1 MKYKVSLVILPSWG
15 TTDIP
20 LSLSTLVSYIRE
32 KGVAVKPFDLNIE
45 LYNLLSQSRQWWD
58 AAEGLD
64 AWQRKPFVEQFFK
77 DHLPIVDVLI
87 DDVMAGDPEFV
98 GFTVLCS
105 NRLFTELFAERLHNS
120 HPKAKIL
127 FGGPELAHLP
137 DLPGYAEAHPYVS
150 HFVNGEGEEALL
162 KIVEGKEDPA
172 KRIIN
177 VWNRGASLD
186 YLPLQDFSD
195 FDFGLYKDPYAFPI
209 FSSRGCPNACIYC
222 TEVTFV
228 PFRFRTAKRLFD
240 DIKKQK
246 ERYPFLRMFRLHE
259 SISNGIVREL
269 EAFADLMIGSD
280 LGLKFAINGAVIRKE
295 MTPQVLQK
303 LAKAGCIQINFGL
316 ETPSHEVLK
325 NIGKKLAKG
334 TDIDKMVKDVDQAG
348 INASLN
354 IMFGL
359 PGETETDFAMQL
371 EFLERNREHISIIAP
386 SMWFTYFPESSNG
399 FKNSERHG
407 IDTSYGP
414 MYWKTVDG
422 SNDYLIR
429 MDRFIRYTD
438 FMAKLGV
445 PSAFGYPVLTNRD
458 QLADEYFDE
467 LVRQG
472 RMTRAE
478 ATDLAMRSRPRKSE
492 AKATQRSRLA
502 PLKDALRA
510 LLARLAPL
518 TVPNGVSE
526 AARSRELEGEMNALL
541 AKERSAMNRAVPA
554 RMPVEA

>member
-1 MKYKVSLVILPSWG
+1 MNYKVGLVIMPSWG

-20 LSLSTLVSYIRE
+20 LALSTLTSYLRE
-32 KGVAVKPFDLNIE
+32 NGVTVKPFDFNIE
-45 LYNLLSQSRQWWD
+45 LYNLLSEQRKWWD
-58 AAEGLD
+58 LAEGLD
-64 AWQRKPFVEQFFK
+64 AWQRKPFVDQFFK
-77 DHLPIVDVLI
+77 DHLPLI
-87 DDVMAGDPEFV
+87 EDLFADVMSGNPEYV

-105 NRLFTELFAERLHNS
+105 NRLFTELVAEHLHKK
-120 HPKAKIL
+120 HPNVKIL
-127 FGGPELAHLP
+127 FGGPDLAHIQNLP
-137 DLPGYAEAHPYVS
+137 AYAEAHPFVT

-162 KIVEGKEDPA
+162 KIVQGKEDPE
-172 KRIIN
+172 KRVVN

-195 FDFGLYKDPYAFPI
+195 FDFRLYKDPYAFPI
-209 FSSRGCPNACIYC
+209 YSSRGCPNACIYC

-228 PFRFRTAKRLFD
+228 PFRFRTAARLFA

-246 ERYPFLRMFRLHE
+246 ETYPFLRMFRLHE

-269 EAFADLMIGSD
+269 EAFADLMIEAD

-316 ETPSHEVLK
+316 ETPSHEVLS

-334 TDIDKMVKDVDQAG
+334 TDIDKMVKDVDEAG

-359 PGETETDFAMQL
+359 PGETEKDFAMQM

-399 FKNSERHG
+399 FKNPIRHG
-407 IDTSYGP
+407 IDTTWGP
-414 MYWKTVDG
+414 MYWKTVNGD
-422 SNDYLIR
+422 NDYLIR

-445 PSAFGYPVLTNRD
+445 PNVFGYPVLTNRD
-458 QLADEYFDE
+458 QLVGEYFDD

-472 RMTRAE
+472 HMTREKADE
-478 ATDLAMRSRPRKSE
+478 LTKASRPRQSVGK
-492 AKATQRSRLA
+492 TVTRSRLA
-502 PLKDALRA
+502 PLKAMIRA
-510 LLARLAPL
+510 LLVKLTPF
-518 TVPNGVSE
+518 TVPDGLSE
-526 AARSRELEGEMNALL
+526 AARGRTLEGELNALIVQ
-541 AKERSAMNRAVPA
+541 ESAQMKNEPA
-554 RMPVEA
+554 RVPVEA

>member
-1 MKYKVSLVILPSWG
+1 MKYKVGLVIMPSWG

-20 LSLSTLVSYIRE
+20 LALSTLVSYLRE
-32 KGVAVKPFDLNIE
+32 NNVSAKAFDFNIQ
-45 LYNLLSQSRQWWD
+45 LYNLLSEQRKWWD
-58 AAEGLD
+58 LAEGLD
-64 AWQRKPFVEQFFK
+64 AWQRKPFVDQFFK
-77 DHLPIVDVLI
+77 DHLPLI
-87 DDVMAGDPEFV
+87 EDLLADVMDGEPEFV

-105 NRLFTELFAERLHNS
+105 NRLFTELVAEHLKKTY
-120 HPKAKIL
+120 PDVKIL
-127 FGGPELAHLP
+127 FGGPDLAHLQN
-137 DLPGYAEAHPYVS
+137 LPAYAEAHSYVT

-162 KIVEGKEDPA
+162 KIVQGKEDPE
-172 KRIIN
+172 KRVIN

-195 FDFGLYKDPYAFPI
+195 FDFRLYKDPYAFPI
-209 FSSRGCPNACIYC
+209 YSSRGCPNACIYC
-222 TEVTFV
+222 TEVTFI
-228 PFRFRTAKRLFD
+228 PFRFRTAARLFA

-246 ERYPFLRMFRLHE
+246 ETYPFLRMFRLHE

-269 EAFADLMIGSD
+269 EAFADLMIEAD

-316 ETPSHEVLK
+316 ETPSHEVLS

-334 TDIDKMVKDVDQAG
+334 TDIDKMIKDVDESG

-359 PGETETDFAMQL
+359 PGETEKDFAMQM

-386 SMWFTYFPESSNG
+386 SMWFTYFPENSNG
-399 FKNSERHG
+399 FKNPVRHG
-407 IDTSYGP
+407 IDTTWGP
-414 MYWKTVDG
+414 MYWRTVSGD
-422 SNDYLIR
+422 NDYLIR

-445 PSAFGYPVLTNRD
+445 PNVFGYPVLANRD
-458 QLADEYFDE
+458 QLVGEYFDD

-472 RMTRAE
+472 HMTREKAE
-478 ATDLAMRSRPRKSE
+478 EMKKVSRPRQSAGK
-492 AKATQRSRLA
+492 TVTRGRLA
-502 PLKDALRA
+502 PLKDFVRA
-510 LLARLAPL
+510 LLVKLAPL
-518 TVPNGVSE
+518 TVPDGASE
-526 AARSRELEGEMNALL
+526 AARSRRLEGELNALV
-541 AKERSAMNRAVPA
+541 AAQTPRTVDAPA
-554 RMPVEA
+554 RVPVEA